1 MEDLSLHI
9 LDIVE
14 NSFAAAAKVVK
25 ILISEDTERDSLRLE
40 IVDDGKGMSEEMR
53 KNALN
58 PFFTTRTTRRVG
70 LGLPLLAQ
78 AARDTGG
85 DLDLESAPGKGTT
98 VRATFQLSHPDR
110 KPLGDIAATL
120 MTIQAARPEVELVF
134 QYEKDGQVVA
144 SLDSRRQNASESEE
158 LGKK

>member
-14 NSFAAAAKVVK
+14 NSIAASANAIQIVVV
-25 ILISEDTERDSLRLE
+25 EDTGSDRLSLE
-40 IVDDGKGMSEEMR
+40 IRDDGSGMDAATRS
-53 KNALN
+53 KALD

-78 AARDTGG
+78 AAKDRGG
-85 DLDLESAPGKGTT
+85 ELELESVPGRGTT
-98 VRATFQLSHPDR
+98 IRAVFQLSHPDR

-120 MTIQAARPEVELVF
+120 GAILAGRPELDLRFE
-134 QYEKDGQVVA
+134 YRADGEVVA
-144 SLDSRRQNASESEE
+144 SLDSRDPAGDLPE
-158 LGKK
+158 

>member
-14 NSFAAAAKVVK
+14 NSFAASANVVK
-25 ILISEDTERDSLRLE
+25 IVIAEDAERDTLCVE
-40 IVDDGKGMSEEMR
+40 ISDDGKGMSEEMR
-53 KNALN
+53 KNALD
-58 PFFTTRTTRRVG
+58 PFFTTRTTRKVG

-85 DLDLESAPGKGTT
+85 NLELQSAPGEGTT

-110 KPLGDIAATL
+110 KPLGDVAATL

-144 SLDSRRQNASESEE
+144 SLDSRQ
-158 LGKK
+158 